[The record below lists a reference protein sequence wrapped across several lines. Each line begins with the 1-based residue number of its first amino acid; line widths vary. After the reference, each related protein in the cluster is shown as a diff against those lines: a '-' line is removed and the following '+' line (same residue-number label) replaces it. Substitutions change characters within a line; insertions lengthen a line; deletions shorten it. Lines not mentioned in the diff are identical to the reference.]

1 MKRSPSNRTSVCK
14 MISYS
19 VWQFRM
25 LNLFWLGIACFTLLQ
40 DPASAT
46 TGKSKHFAIDLLF
59 K

>member
-1 MKRSPSNRTSVCK
+1 MKKSASNCTCVPL
-14 MISYS
+14 ISYS

-40 DPASAT
+40 GPTSAI
-46 TGKSKHFAIDLLF
+46 TGKSKLLAIDLLL